1 MFSRKVRNVVVCASL
16 LVQPLL
22 ALAQEV
28 APLPQRGLDFYVV
41 FPAMLLGL
49 AVLVVVFLLVGRANR
64 ARYETVKLLIE
75 KGQGVPPEFFA
86 PHRPVAQSRALTPE
100 ELMGYAV
107 GWGVTWTCLGLGIS
121 AASYV
126 STGQVRSAA
135 WGLIFV
141 FLGIGSFINAAL
153 IRRQIAKQAA
163 PPKP

>member
-1 MFSRKVRNVVVCASL
+1 MGGLPLSDGVVTLREVRAGD
-16 LVQPLL
+16 
-22 ALAQEV
+22 AE
-28 APLPQRGLDFYVV
+28 
-41 FPAMLLGL
+41 
-49 AVLVVVFLLVGRANR
+49 VLVAGRDDEFHRWMGDGSPDPKPTAIIEVDGEVVGWVDHDHDDTRTWLAPDECNVG
-64 ARYETVKLLIE
+64 YHL
-75 KGQGVPPEFFA
+75 FA